1 MKLGILS
8 IEINKYI
15 DHFHHKIIL
24 AKRALEL
31 MDGLTGKCWFAD
43 ANVTF
48 FFFFWDEIIHNLNF
62 KDYRDV
68 SLY

>member
-1 MKLGILS
+1 MQRVHGLMSWKLKMKLGILS

-31 MDGLTGKCWFAD
+31 MDGLTGKC
-43 ANVTF
+43 
-48 FFFFWDEIIHNLNF
+48 
-62 KDYRDV
+62 
-68 SLY
+68 